1 MAVLNKVEIPTALPG
16 SSHLDLSC
24 DHVTTMNFGEMQPVH
39 YRHMIKGE
47 HINLSGT
54 GVVRPFPMAA
64 PTFGRMRC
72 NINHFFVPFRTI
84 FPQWESFY
92 NDTIGVNMDSSSL
105 IDSSPVVPNNEI
117 VNFFLGSSGLY
128 ATFLSN
134 WQSGDPYDF
143 SNGDSHYR
151 FTSLGKLFFK
161 IFTSLGY
168 AIVWDAKDTSLYS
181 ALPILA
187 YCRIYFDWYANQNY
201 LDSNAIIQI
210 RKMFAYNDPTS
221 PLIVKENLLGY
232 LLDVIRHVQ
241 YDQDYFVGAW
251 DNPFAPNGGQYSA
264 ISFADIVKFGN
275 SAGGVSPGAYIQ
287 LGEDPADPEHGT
299 PYMNENVPN
308 YLGSQYLHDAL
319 KVITDYSKRHQLAGA
334 SNINRV
340 LAQYGFGVKNMQ
352 VDRSIHIGGT
362 TIDIETGAVFSTAN
376 TAAANEPST
385 LGDFAGRG
393 FAQGSSAFDFQCD
406 EMGIQLS
413 IASILPSG
421 GMFQGMDENNMHI
434 QKLQFFTPEFDG
446 LGVQVIRKREVY
458 TSINSSFNSNAA
470 DYDKAFGF
478 TGRYGEYKRPRSWV
492 SGDFRVPTRWDGA
505 SAWHLMREF
514 DDASFNGNVNNVVH
528 SLAFTRYNDAD
539 QYRRIFTYTGGDNDP
554 FYAEF
559 HFAVS
564 SFAPCHGLF
573 ETYEFEKGSNK
584 KVSVENG
591 AILN

>member
-72 NINHFFVPFRTI
+72 NVNHFFVPFRTI
-84 FPQWESFY
+84 FPQWDSFY
-92 NDTIGVNMDSSSL
+92 NDTIGVNMSDSSL
-105 IDSSPVVPNNEI
+105 IDSAPIIRNGDI
-117 VNFFLGSSGLY
+117 VTFFTGTIGVY
-128 ATFLSN
+128 AVQLSN
-134 WQSGDPYDF
+134 WQTGDPYDF
-143 SNGDSHYR
+143 STGAVKYR
-151 FTSLGKLFFK
+151 FTSLGKFYFK
-161 IFTSLGY
+161 ILTSLGY
-168 AIVWDAKDTSLYS
+168 TIVWDAKDYTLYS
-181 ALPILA
+181 ALPLLA

-201 LDSNAIIQI
+201 LDSSGVISV
-210 RKMFAYNDPTS
+210 RKLFAYNDPTT
-221 PLIVKENLLGY
+221 PLLLSGTQLGL
-232 LLDVIRHVQ
+232 LLDIIRHVQ

-251 DNPFAPNGGQYSA
+251 DNPFAPNGGQYSG
-264 ISFADIVKFGN
+264 ISFADVVRFTSN
-275 SAGGVSPGAYIQ
+275 NTPGGFIELNDNPS
-287 LGEDPADPEHGT
+287 DPEHGT
-299 PYMNENVPN
+299 PYMSDQVQG

-376 TAAANEPST
+376 TAAANQPST

-393 FAQGSSAFDFQCD
+393 LAEGKSAFDFKAD

-421 GMFQGMDENNMHI
+421 GLFQGMDENNMHI

-458 TSINSSFNSNAA
+458 TSKNASFNALAA

-505 SAWHLMREF
+505 DAWHLMREF
-514 DDASFNGNVNNVVH
+514 DDASFNGSVNNVVH
-528 SLAFTRYNDAD
+528 SLSFTRYNDAN
-539 QYRRIFTYTGGDNDP
+539 QYRRIFTYTAGDNDP

-559 HFAVS
+559 HWVVS